1 MRLGFLIPP
10 LFALA
15 ACAGPQAVPADAAAP
30 SGADAIERKF
40 DPEGMVLRNIRE
52 EDVGAFFTFLRQSLD
67 AAAEGKK
74 PPELPPDLAKR
85 AEEIGRQMKH
95 EGTEASRI
103 LLDEMEREMREML
116 REQRSGD

>member
-15 ACAGPQAVPADAAAP
+15 ACAGPQAVPAGDATP
-30 SGADAIERKF
+30 SGAGAIERKL

-74 PPELPPDLAKR
+74 PPELPPDLARR
-85 AEEIGRQMKH
+85 AEEIGRQMKR

-103 LLDEMEREMREML
+103 LLDEVEREMREML
-116 REQRSGD
+116 REQRPGN

>member
-15 ACAGPQAVPADAAAP
+15 ACAGPQTVPAGAAAP
-30 SGADAIERKF
+30 AGADAIERKF
-40 DPEGMVLRNIRE
+40 DPEGMILRNIRE

-74 PPELPPDLAKR
+74 PPELPPDLTKR
-85 AEEIGRQMKH
+85 AEEIGRQMKR